1 MDSVRCIWEQSIGCN
16 DFKIHSF
23 AMQMMAEDTSYK
35 LWELVNS
42 LQAYTLHSGGILT
55 TGIVNEVLKDFN
67 VPPITHAESTKDE
80 WGKINHNG
88 NYMLN
93 KHRLYMALHTRARFD

>member
-1 MDSVRCIWEQSIGCN
+1 MGINVDSVRCIWDQSGYN
-16 DFKIHSF
+16 GYKIHSF

-55 TGIVNEVLKDFN
+55 TSIVNEVLKDFN
-67 VPPITHAESTKDE
+67 VPPITNAESTKDDWE
-80 WGKINHNG
+80 KINYNG
-88 NYMLN
+88 N
-93 KHRLYMALHTRARFD
+93 